1 MYIGFLAAAAMTITF
16 LTKNVPDVT
25 SAAFIGHSLTIVL
38 IVVGGWILLRSQA
51 LHTALEARWSSHSH
65 TLQQAQARAAAELDL
80 RNKSLELLLSL
91 IEARELG
98 SSGQTHRLLLY
109 LETLQPRLMLT
120 SLEHERLRLAILL
133 RNMGRL
139 MASDP
144 SPLSTEST
152 SRTWEFIRQLS
163 ECLEPPE
170 LRSAV
175 PQPPRLETQNSVPQS
190 ASIQVV
196 DILKARLE
204 RFDGQ
209 NSPPNRQGH
218 ALPLTARVLACL
230 MEYDS
235 LLELARD
242 TAEKSPEGVGSA
254 IPQSSAPEQSETLP
268 SWEDQAL
275 RWLELEAGRALDP
288 DLVVLIC
295 ACHPHLQEAV
305 AQAETHQP
313 LGPLSAHIVAQ
324 GQHEQARVQRLLTSA
339 HRLMAAG
346 LKLDEVSQAIFAHI
360 QVQSPGALVLIG
372 RAELLTG
379 TLSATLLAPP
389 SNNPHPLSHPQALAS
404 EPPPWTV
411 TNPALLS
418 LLEREPVD
426 GSISLDSPFTHAIS
440 QHCPDIGTEPRRAY
454 LVPLSARESVNGTVP
469 GAGSAEDIEGP
480 YVFLA
485 VYQPIRFNP
494 LSPEDLTELSRLCEL
509 AGPALRNAL
518 RHQLAHAQAATDPL
532 TGLPNYRQLMQEGN
546 RLVKADAAR
555 RAAVCM
561 LDLDGFKRIN
571 DAYGHDVGDSL
582 LKGVAQALKA
592 QVRTGELLA
601 RRSGDEFAMVL
612 LLDDGQSGEIRAEQ
626 LKRAVTG
633 VELMLPGGAS
643 TQVGVSIGMAFTAEG
658 EDSFATLLRLADAR
672 MYRQKRQNKH
682 TLHTRQ
688 DDATLERQNL
698 PFEL

>member
-1 MYIGFLAAAAMTITF
+1 MTITF
-16 LTKNVPDVT
+16 LTKNVPTVM
-25 SAAFIGHSLTIVL
+25 SAAFIGHSLMIVL

-51 LHTALEARWSSHSH
+51 LHRALEARWSSHSH

-91 IEARELG
+91 IEVRELG

-109 LETLQPRLMLT
+109 LETLQPRLLLT
-120 SLEHERLRLAILL
+120 SLEYERLRLAILL

-139 MASDP
+139 MVSGP
-144 SPLSTEST
+144 SHPSIEST
-152 SRTWEFIRQLS
+152 SRSWEFIRQLS
-163 ECLEPPE
+163 EYLEPPG

-175 PQPPRLETQNSVPQS
+175 PQAPRLETLNSGPQS
-190 ASIQVV
+190 ASIQVVDIPVV

-209 NSPPNRQGH
+209 NSPPNHQGH
-218 ALPLTARVLACL
+218 TLPLTARVLACL

-242 TAEKSPEGVGSA
+242 TAEKSPEGVGSS
-254 IPQSSAPEQSETLP
+254 ILLSSTPERSETLP
-268 SWEDQAL
+268 FWEEQAL
-275 RWLELEAGRALDP
+275 RWLELEAGRTLDP
-288 DLVVLIC
+288 ELVVLIC
-295 ACHPHLQEAV
+295 ACHSHLQEAV
-305 AQAETHQP
+305 AEDETHQP

-324 GQHEQARVQRLLTSA
+324 CQHERARVQRLLTSA

-346 LKLDEVSQAIFAHI
+346 LKLEEVSQAIFAHI

-389 SNNPHPLSHPQALAS
+389 SGNPHPLSSPQAQAS

-411 TNPALLS
+411 TDPALLS
-418 LLEREPVD
+418 LLEHEPVD
-426 GSISLDSPFTHAIS
+426 GSISLDSPFARAIR

-454 LVPLSARESVNGTVP
+454 LVPLSARENVNGMVP
-469 GAGSAEDIEGP
+469 GAGSAEEIEGL

-494 LSPEDLTELSRLCEL
+494 LTPEDLTELSRLCEL

-546 RLVKADAAR
+546 RLVRADAAR

-592 QVRTGELLA
+592 QVRAGELLA

-626 LKRAVTG
+626 LKRAVTS

-658 EDSFATLLRLADAR
+658 DDSFATLLRLADAR

-688 DDATLERQNL
+688 DDAMLERQNL